1 MRNEMKLNDDWRF
14 HLGEIGSPVKTV
26 KKAGAIGGLTAP
38 LNGEDGEQITI
49 GQGGKHFLNLI
60 SQGDLKRGLRMLAG
74 TDMDSELT
82 EEWDRIAIPHDW
94 SVAVPYVDAPE
105 LLMSGS
111 KPENIGYY
119 RKTFSLD
126 APLEANQIVLKFD
139 GVMRMASVWLNGIYL
154 GDNISGYT
162 PFEFDITEIAKF
174 GDEGVNVLLV
184 RADTTTGAEGWWYE
198 GAGIYK
204 EVRLQFLPK
213 IYVDDDS
220 FYIYTKEIGE
230 NAVLGCEATFVN
242 RTDKPQ
248 TVRPTL
254 HVGDQQVAFDEITIG
269 PLRSVSVNKEF
280 LIDQPKL
287 WTPET
292 PHLYH
297 ATIQIHGEQQNID
310 EFSTTF
316 GIRKIS
322 YDKNG
327 FFLNGS
333 KYLLKGVCEHQD
345 FAGVGVALNK
355 DIVAFKLRKLKEM
368 GVNAYRSAHHF
379 ASKDLLDC
387 CDRLGIIVMN
397 ENRILET
404 SPWRLRDLEKMVKR
418 TRNHASLCFWSIAN
432 EEVIGNTKLGHRM
445 AKRVTSLMR
454 SIDYEHLLVSAEL
467 LNPEGIVDEEYMSN
481 FDVVGVN
488 YPEAG
493 VMGEGLKKIKAK
505 YPEQPLMSTENASYF
520 STRGIYKDDAEK
532 CQTNNFGSLYSMV
545 LPGKRKLGDPGVG
558 GTARPEEVL
567 DFTEQN
573 PYMGGS
579 FIWTAFDYA
588 GEPAPFGWPGI
599 GSQFGVL
606 DTCGFEKDYFYYYQS
621 KWTETP
627 MVHVMPHWNK
637 EGLTFDEDGK
647 VEVRVFSNCDEVELF
662 VNDDSQGKQSVGEH
676 HNSWVVDFIPGELK
690 AIAYCNGEA
699 MVSDARVTAKEAV
712 DFPTEV
718 IYDGETTQLI
728 KVEAIDEDG
737 NFVPMAKHALKV
749 AIKNGSLLGTGNGNP
764 AYAEEDKE
772 NALHLFS
779 GKALLIVKKESEL
792 LPEIKVAGADECR
805 QGKDHERS
813 KRIGR

>member
-1 MRNEMKLNDDWRF
+1 MRNEMMLNNDWRF

-38 LNGEDGEQITI
+38 LNGEDGKQITI

-60 SQGDLKRGLRMLAG
+60 SQGDLKRGLMMLAG

-82 EEWDRIAIPHDW
+82 EKWDSIHIPHDW
-94 SVAVPYVDAPE
+94 SVDVPCVDAPE

-126 APLEANQIVLKFD
+126 ASLEENQILLKFD

-174 GDEGVNVLLV
+174 GHEGINVLLV

-204 EVRLQFLPK
+204 EVCLQFLPK

-248 TVRPTL
+248 TVMPTL
-254 HVGDQQVAFDEITIG
+254 HVDNKQVEFDEIIIE
-269 PLRSVSVNKEF
+269 PLHSVSINKEF
-280 LIDQPKL
+280 LITQPKL

-292 PHLYH
+292 PHLYQT
-297 ATIQIHGEQQNID
+297 TIQIRGEQQDID
-310 EFSTTF
+310 KLRTTF

-327 FFLNGS
+327 FFLNGN
-333 KYLLKGVCEHQD
+333 KYILKGVCEHQD

-355 DIVAFKLRKLKEM
+355 DIVAFKLLKLKEM

-445 AKRVTSLMR
+445 AKRVTALMR

-467 LNPEGIVDEEYMSN
+467 LNPEGIVDEEYLSN

-520 STRGIYKDDAEK
+520 STRGIYKDDEEK

-545 LPGKRKLGDPGVG
+545 LPGKRKLGELGVG

-567 DFTEQN
+567 DFIEQN

-588 GEPAPFGWPGI
+588 GEPSPFGWPGVS
-599 GSQFGVL
+599 SQFGVL

-637 EGLTFDEDGK
+637 EGLTFNEDGK
-647 VEVRVFSNCDEVELF
+647 VEIRVFSNCDEVELF
-662 VNDDSQGKQSVGEH
+662 VNDNSQGKQPVGEH
-676 HNSWVVDFIPGELK
+676 HNSWVIDFIPGELK
-690 AIAYCNGEA
+690 AIAYRNGA
-699 MVSDARVTAKEAV
+699 AIGSDARVSAKEAV
-712 DFPTEV
+712 DFLTEV
-718 IYDGETTQLI
+718 IYDGETTQLVM
-728 KVEAIDEDG
+728 VEAIDEDR
-737 NFVPMAKHALKV
+737 NFVPMANCALNIV
-749 AIKNGSLLGTGNGNP
+749 IKNGSLLGTGNGNP
-764 AYAEEDKE
+764 AYTQEEKE
-772 NALHLFS
+772 TALHLFS
-779 GKALLIVKKESEL
+779 GKALMIVKKENTVF
-792 LPEIKVAGADECR
+792 PEINIAVADVC
-805 QGKDHERS
+805 QQKIPMSVS
-813 KRIGR
+813 K

>member
-1 MRNEMKLNDDWRF
+1 MRNEIVLNEDWRF

-38 LNGEDGEQITI
+38 LKGENGEQITI
-49 GQGGKHFLNLI
+49 GQGEKHFLNLI
-60 SQGDLKRGLRMLAG
+60 SQGDLKRGLMMLAG
-74 TDMDSELT
+74 TDIDSELT
-82 EEWDRIAIPHDW
+82 EEWDRIHIPHDL
-94 SVAVPYVDAPE
+94 SVAVPYVNAPE

-119 RKTFSLD
+119 RKTFALD
-126 APLEANQIVLKFD
+126 ASQEENQIMLEFD
-139 GVMRMASVWLNGIYL
+139 GVMRMASVWLNGIYS
-154 GDNISGYT
+154 GDNTSGYT
-162 PFEFDITEIAKF
+162 PFESDITEIAKF
-174 GDEGVNVLLV
+174 GDEGMNVLLV

-213 IYVDDDS
+213 IYVEDDS

-230 NAVLGCEATFVN
+230 NAVLGCEATFTN
-242 RTDKPQ
+242 RADKPQ
-248 TVRPTL
+248 TIRPTL
-254 HVGDQQVAFDEITIG
+254 HVGDQQVAFDEIMVE
-269 PLRSVSVNKEF
+269 PLRSVSVNKDF
-280 LIDQPKL
+280 LITQPKL

-292 PHLYH
+292 PHLYQ
-297 ATIQIHGEQQNID
+297 ATIQIRGEHQEID
-310 EFSTTF
+310 KLGTTF
-316 GIRKIS
+316 CIRKIS

-355 DIVAFKLRKLKEM
+355 DIVEFKLLKLKEM

-432 EEVIGNTKLGHRM
+432 EEVIGSTKLGHRM
-445 AKRVTSLMR
+445 AKRVTALMR

-467 LNPEGIVDEEYMSN
+467 LNPEGIVDEAYMSN

-493 VMGEGLKKIKAK
+493 VMGEGLKKIKAN

-558 GTARPEEVL
+558 GTARPEEVF
-567 DFTEQN
+567 DFIEQN
-573 PYMGGS
+573 PFMGGS

-621 KWTETP
+621 KWTELP

-637 EGLTFDEDGK
+637 DGLNFDEDGK

-662 VNDDSQGKQSVGEH
+662 VNDDSQGRQAVGEH
-676 HNSWVVDFIPGELK
+676 HNRWIVDFRQGELK
-690 AIAYCNGEA
+690 AVAYNNGKA
-699 MVSDARVTAKEAV
+699 MASDARVTAKEVV
-712 DFPTEV
+712 DFLTEV

-728 KVEAIDEDG
+728 KVEARDEEG
-737 NFVPMAKHALKV
+737 NIVPMANNALEME
-749 AIKNGSLLGTGNGNP
+749 IKNGSILGTGNGNP
-764 AYAEEDKE
+764 AYAGEEKE
-772 NALHLFS
+772 GALHLFS
-779 GKALLIVKKESEL
+779 GKALMIVKKEDAG
-792 LPEIKVAGADECR
+792 LPEIKIAVAAGCG
-805 QGKDHERS
+805 QERTMS
-813 KRIGR
+813 AVNE

>member
-1 MRNEMKLNDDWRF
+1 MRNEMMLNDDWRF

-38 LNGEDGEQITI
+38 LNGENGEQITI

-60 SQGDLKRGLRMLAG
+60 SQGDLKRGLMMLAG
-74 TDMDSELT
+74 TDMDSKLT
-82 EEWDRIAIPHDW
+82 EKWNRIHIPHDW
-94 SVAVPYVDAPE
+94 SVDVPYVNAPG

-126 APLEANQIVLKFD
+126 ASLEENQILLKFD

-204 EVRLQFLPK
+204 EVSLQFLPK

-242 RTDKPQ
+242 RTGKPQ
-248 TVRPTL
+248 TVLPTL
-254 HVGDQQVAFDEITIG
+254 HVGDQLVELDEIMIK
-269 PLRSVSVNKEF
+269 PFCSVSVNKEF
-280 LIDQPKL
+280 LITQPKL

-292 PHLYH
+292 PHLYQ
-297 ATIQIHGEQQNID
+297 ATIQIRGEKQDLD
-310 EFSTTF
+310 EFRTTF

-327 FFLNGS
+327 FFLNES

-355 DIVAFKLRKLKEM
+355 DIVAFKLLKLKEM

-445 AKRVTSLMR
+445 AKRVTALMR

-520 STRGIYKDDAEK
+520 STRGIYKDDEEK

-567 DFTEQN
+567 DFIEQN

-588 GEPAPFGWPGI
+588 GEPSPFGWPGI
-599 GSQFGVL
+599 SSQFGVL

-637 EGLTFDEDGK
+637 DGLTFNEDGK
-647 VEVRVFSNCDEVELF
+647 VEIRVFSNCDEVELF
-662 VNDDSQGKQSVGEH
+662 VNDNSQGKQPVGEH
-676 HNSWVVDFIPGELK
+676 NNSWVINFIPGELK
-690 AIAYCNGEA
+690 AIAYRNGEA
-699 MVSDARVTAKEAV
+699 IVSDARVTAKEAV
-712 DFPTEV
+712 DFLTEV
-718 IYDGETTQLI
+718 IYDGETTQLVM
-728 KVEAIDEDG
+728 VEAIDEDG
-737 NFVPMAKHALKV
+737 NFVPMANCALDI

-764 AYAEEDKE
+764 AYTEVDKKS
-772 NALHLFS
+772 ALHLFS
-779 GKALLIVKKESEL
+779 GKALMIVKKENKG
-792 LPEIKVAGADECR
+792 LPKIKIAVADECR
-805 QGKDHERS
+805 QERYMS
-813 KRIGR
+813 AVNE